1 MPDYDAE
8 MLAEQALRIGLVD
21 KDQAIHAKFEAE
33 DGSPEAFLRA
43 LLRKGLLTSWQ
54 VERLQK
60 GDPTGFFYG
69 GCKVLF
75 HLAEGTF
82 ARVYRGQRMMGGN
95 SVAIKVLRQR
105 FVTDPDSISRF
116 RKEAEAGMKLVHPN
130 IVQILDFGE
139 EDKKHYMMMEYVE
152 GSNLRELLKIRTRI
166 DAAAALPM
174 MIGLAA
180 GLQYSFEHG
189 VTHRDI
195 KGTNILISNNGTA
208 KLVDF
213 GLATIEGDS
222 SKSASLNQRTVDY
235 SALERT
241 CNSPKGDPRSDIYFL
256 GCVFYQMLTGQL
268 AMAEVESK
276 DPLAKMLKRSF
287 GAIKPLSDQRHAPH
301 PELTRII
308 EKMMKVDLKARYQLM
323 SDVYKDLVAFQT
335 QQQGQTSVTAGG
347 ADTEGEKSDEFDFDS
362 LFTYKEAEPV
372 PVAEPK
378 KAPEPEI
385 PSEVAKE
392 TDTETE
398 VEAEAEAEAE
408 PDHLDFEI
416 KAIQQKHILCVE
428 TQSEIQDAFRK
439 SLSKLGYRVIIVSD
453 AERAAERYR
462 ETTPDAVIFDVDG
475 FGDEG
480 IDAFIDMHD
489 KAHEDEHALVAVV
502 LLGPKQASFKERL
515 PVDDRLVVF
524 VKPVKMKD
532 IQGAIVQLVPALG

>member
-8 MLAEQALRIGLVD
+8 MLAEQALMIGLVD
-21 KDQAIHAKFEAE
+21 KDQAMQARFEAA
-33 DGSPEAFLRA
+33 DGSPDAFIRV

-75 HLAEGTF
+75 HIAEGTF
-82 ARVYRGQRMMGGN
+82 ARVYRGQRILGGN

-105 FVTDPDSISRF
+105 FVTDPDAISRF

-139 EDKKHYMMMEYVE
+139 EDKKHFMMMEYVE
-152 GSNLRELLKIRTRI
+152 GTNLRDLLKIRTRI

-174 MIGLAA
+174 MIGLSA

-195 KGTNILISNNGTA
+195 KGTNILIANTGVA

-276 DPLAKMLKRSF
+276 DPLQKMLKRSF

-308 EKMMKVDLKARYQLM
+308 EKMMKVDLKSRYQLM
-323 SDVYKDLVAFQT
+323 SEVHNDLVEFQT
-335 QQQGQTSVTAGG
+335 QQALTVGG
-347 ADTEGEKSDEFDFDS
+347 DSAAAQDAAKKSDEFDFDS
-362 LFTYKEAEPV
+362 LFAYRDPEPV
-372 PVAEPK
+372 AVAAPPTE
-378 KAPEPEI
+378 PEPEA
-385 PSEVAKE
+385 PSEVAS
-392 TDTETE
+392 DP
-398 VEAEAEAEAE
+398 E

-439 SLSKLGYRVIIVSD
+439 SLSKLGYRVILVSD

-462 ETTPDAVIFDVDG
+462 ETTPEAVIFDVDG

-480 IDAFIDMHD
+480 LNAFVDMHD
-489 KAHEDEHALVAVV
+489 KAHEDEHDLAAVV
-502 LLGPKQASFKERL
+502 LLGPKQAKLKERL
-515 PVDDRLVVF
+515 PDDDRLIVF

-532 IQGAIVQLVPALG
+532 IQGAIAQLVPAV